1 MDDYHRGDDLG
12 VARQADNLR
21 LLGASRTI
29 RVMVPVAVVLA
40 VVGIAGFNLARS
52 ETLRVLWLF
61 LAGCSG
67 LIALGSAVGVRH
79 IRNAANALERGRTL
93 ELVLDNEHWQG
104 RLAPHARHE
113 RAWTIHFAKPIGWTP
128 QAGTL
133 QVQATYLSDITWPVL
148 LRCPQGLL
156 WPGSKPVPLPR

>member
-1 MDDYHRGDDLG
+1 MDGYHRGDDLG

-21 LLGASRTI
+21 LLGASRT
-29 RVMVPVAVVLA
+29 
-40 VVGIAGFNLARS
+40 
-52 ETLRVLWLF
+52 
-61 LAGCSG
+61 
-67 LIALGSAVGVRH
+67 
-79 IRNAANALERGRTL
+79 LEATL

-113 RAWTIHFAKPIGWTP
+113 RAWTIHFAKPMGWTP